1 MRWHSGVLAWALW
14 ALAMLGIATIPWF
27 DHLLRQARQPEL
39 LADLVDADWAARRQA
54 APAASRSW

>member
-1 MRWHSGVLAWALW
+1 
-14 ALAMLGIATIPWF
+14 MLGVATIPWF